1 MIRMR
6 RAIIMAAATVF
17 VVHADEL
24 DRDYFVSN
32 RHSQWH
38 RTIHQQNTDGSRKD
52 GRTLYIDD
60 FGAIPDSAL
69 RDWHSSEPLLFPEP
83 FQFVDPST
91 TAISREQERER
102 EHEQQHRVKLGEIA
116 TINRDAFNK
125 ALNQA
130 LAGDTVALKD
140 GETYSFTGGILGED
154 LDSITIDFAGT
165 ANFIHNLDV
174 WPIVTTQDGKK
185 QMYVPAINIVTSKN
199 VTLTSSSQNRA
210 QVAWDKK
217 TNEVNM
223 VGNNTGGILNGNG
236 KPWWNDCIIGRLPN
250 AGDSRPR
257 LVHVQSSADILVEY
271 LTLVNSAFWTLTVE
285 AVGSEIRYVNVLVDR
300 DFKANLMNFHDPI
313 ILDQST
319 SSTTSSLLFASES
332 RRRKLRAQD
341 KENVG
346 IHFPTGLPDW
356 VDRHIHQPMDLNTD
370 GIDVRGRN
378 IWVHDCIVT
387 NDDDSVAVKPTLNGR
402 DTYYLHDTFH
412 VPCTEHVLLEN
423 LILTG
428 FGASIGSV
436 TPTFSHKCVDH
447 IIFRNISMPAT
458 GKGIYIKSNASPC
471 EKGESAQLTN
481 IL

>member
-1 MIRMR
+1 MIRMGR
-6 RAIIMAAATVF
+6 RAILMAAATIF

-24 DRDYFVSN
+24 DRDYEYFVSN
-32 RHSQWH
+32 HHSQWH
-38 RTIHQQNTDGSRKD
+38 RTIHQQNTDGSRKDD

-83 FQFVDPST
+83 FQFVDPSST
-91 TAISREQERER
+91 TAIHSRERG
-102 EHEQQHRVKLGEIA
+102 EQPHGVKLGEIA

-125 ALNQA
+125 ALNEA
-130 LAGDTVALKD
+130 VAGDTVALKD
-140 GETYSFTGGILGED
+140 GETYSFTGGILGGD

-165 ANFIHNLDV
+165 AHFIHNLDV
-174 WPIVTTQDGKK
+174 WPMDDK
-185 QMYVPAINIVTSKN
+185 QMYYLPAINIVTSKN
-199 VTLTSSSQNRA
+199 VTLTSSSRNRA

-285 AVGSEIRYVNVLVDR
+285 AVGSEIRHVNVLVDR

-313 ILDQST
+313 ILDQS
-319 SSTTSSLLFASES
+319 SLFASES
-332 RRRKLRAQD
+332 RRRKLRAQN
-341 KENVG
+341 KEDVG
-346 IHFPTGLPDW
+346 IHFPSGLPDW

-447 IIFRNISMPAT
+447 ITFRNITMPAT

-471 EKGESAQLTN
+471 AKGESAQLTN

>member
-1 MIRMR
+1 MR
-6 RAIIMAAATVF
+6 RAIIIIILGAAATIFLVDA
-17 VVHADEL
+17 ADEERL

-32 RHSQWH
+32 HHSQWH
-38 RTIHQQNTDGSRKD
+38 RTIHQQKREGSRKD

-83 FQFVDPST
+83 FQLFEDPST
-91 TAISREQERER
+91 KPSSDSRKRQ
-102 EHEQQHRVKLGEIA
+102 QQHRVKLGEIA

-154 LDSITIDFAGT
+154 LDI
-165 ANFIHNLDV
+165 
-174 WPIVTTQDGKK
+174 WPIVTTHEGK

-236 KPWWNDCIIGRLPN
+236 KPWWNDCIIGILPD

-257 LVHVQSSADILVEY
+257 LVHVQSSADIVVEY

-300 DFKANLMNFHDPI
+300 DFKANLMNFHNPI
-313 ILDQST
+313 IADPST
-319 SSTTSSLLFASES
+319 SSSLLVASES
-332 RRRKLRAQD
+332 RRRKLRAHD
-341 KENVG
+341 KEDVG
-346 IHFPTGLPDW
+346 FHFPTGLPDW

-387 NDDDSVAVKPTLNGR
+387 NDDDSVAVKPTLHGR
-402 DTYYLHDTFH
+402 NTYYLHHTFH

-428 FGASIGSV
+428 FGSSIGSV
-436 TPTFSHKCVDH
+436 TPSFSHNCVDH
-447 IIFRNISMPAT
+447 ITFRNISMPAT

-471 EKGESAQLTN
+471 KKGESAQLTN